1 MPEIFTLL
9 NNSYSFTTNFVKEQF
24 ESGIQNPKQ
33 NYTLENVMIKALYG
47 GRTINNTSTVINI
60 NDIAVV
66 CDGKIYNHT
75 QLFETLGIEPE
86 TDYDYEIIVHLYQ
99 RYGIEAT
106 LQMLDGSFAF
116 VLSDHRYD
124 GSLDARIYV
133 VRDPFGTKPLFMLRP
148 NTNNILVQY
157 KKTDGDIYALSSNTE
172 MVTVMANEL
181 NTTEHPDNSQLLIK
195 GKSKKPFYVIESVL
209 PGTYSIFELK
219 FRTLSSWRLV
229 KHQIPYHS
237 YDVGHLVPSADNLTN
252 KLISQSICKRI
263 EKYENVSIVLTGN
276 YEGYTTA
283 AITLQCC
290 NSESHN
296 STSVKTFSLDS
307 AIDQDTIKLVTQHL
321 DLSHNTIAVSNS
333 DMISEKENIPYC
345 LNNGAM
351 ENDEFCQW
359 WFIARHIAHTSPK
372 SIVLLEIGIDEL
384 DRERVA
390 INKLDFRFKMQKH
403 FKTIYDK
410 KVGTIAKIFW
420 TYGLDVEFPWL
431 DRILVQY
438 LVANNN
444 NDPMIFNPKG
454 IYGNLLLPEEMF

>member
-75 QLFETLGIEPE
+75 HLFETLGIEPE

-181 NTTEHPDNSQLLIK
+181 NTTVHPDNSQLLIK
-195 GKSKKPFYVIESVL
+195 
-209 PGTYSIFELK
+209 
-219 FRTLSSWRLV
+219 
-229 KHQIPYHS
+229 
-237 YDVGHLVPSADNLTN
+237 
-252 KLISQSICKRI
+252 
-263 EKYENVSIVLTGN
+263 
-276 YEGYTTA
+276 
-283 AITLQCC
+283 
-290 NSESHN
+290 
-296 STSVKTFSLDS
+296 
-307 AIDQDTIKLVTQHL
+307 
-321 DLSHNTIAVSNS
+321 
-333 DMISEKENIPYC
+333 
-345 LNNGAM
+345 
-351 ENDEFCQW
+351 
-359 WFIARHIAHTSPK
+359 
-372 SIVLLEIGIDEL
+372 EIG
-384 DRERVA
+384 RAHV
-390 INKLDFRFKMQKH
+390 
-403 FKTIYDK
+403 
-410 KVGTIAKIFW
+410 
-420 TYGLDVEFPWL
+420 
-431 DRILVQY
+431 
-438 LVANNN
+438 
-444 NDPMIFNPKG
+444 
-454 IYGNLLLPEEMF
+454 

>member
-1 MPEIFTLL
+1 M
-9 NNSYSFTTNFVKEQF
+9 FTTNFVKEQF
-24 ESGIQNPKQ
+24 ESGIQNPKEE
-33 NYTLENVMIKALYG
+33 YTLENVMIKALYG
-47 GRTINNTSTVINI
+47 GRIINNVSPVINI
-60 NDIAVV
+60 NNIAIV
-66 CDGKIYNHT
+66 CDGKIYNSV

-133 VRDPFGTKPLFMLRP
+133 VRDPFGAKPLYMLRP

-172 MVTVMANEL
+172 MLTSMANDL
-181 NTTEHPDNSQLLIK
+181 NANEHPDNTQLLVK
-195 GKSKKPFYVIESVL
+195 GKSKKPFYAIESVV

-219 FRTLSSWRLV
+219 FRALSSWRLV
-229 KHQIPYHS
+229 KHQIPYYS
-237 YDVGHLVPSADNLTN
+237 YDLGHYVPNSDNVTN
-252 KLISQSICKRI
+252 QLISQSICKRI
-263 EKYENVSIVLTGN
+263 DKYENISILLTGN
-276 YEGYTTA
+276 YESYTA
-283 AITLQCC
+283 AAISLQYC

-296 STSVKTFSLDS
+296 STSVNTFSLDS
-307 AIDQDTIKLVTQHL
+307 AIDQYTIKLVTQHL
-321 DLSHNTIAVSNS
+321 DLSHNTIAINNS
-333 DMISEKENIPYC
+333 DMINEKENIPYC

-359 WFIARHIAHTSPK
+359 WFTAKHIASKSPK

-384 DRERVA
+384 EKERDTT
-390 INKLDFRFKMQKH
+390 NKMDFRFKMQKH

-438 LVANNN
+438 LIANHNN
-444 NDPMIFNPKG
+444 EPMIFNPKG
-454 IYGNLLLPEEMF
+454 IYGNLLLPEELF